1 MGNDLFVFKP
11 GDIVRRP
18 YKMMPWASPK
28 WKENATWF
36 QMKARKITDQSTSGR
51 GGTIGAGEE
60 GATFI
65 FLAPKSFG
73 EQIGHTWEE
82 YESMASRLAN
92 KVRDAAKLGA
102 ELSALKGS
110 SINVADVGK
119 AFTTTNF
126 AQAAESITRKAYSS
140 VAGSNIPK
148 VKIDTP
154 LYYASSGRRELALE
168 FDLIAESRATIKTD
182 VLDVVQ
188 DLMRYSSPGISQ
200 RSAIDFEFPYY
211 FEVKTL
217 PTEAIKYTTAALVAV
232 QPTYGEP
239 WINGYPSHCKLNLQ
253 FKDISPLF
261 RKTITHGS
269 IINVIGGSIPPGQ
282 TTTNPGP
289 YKEATNSE
297 KAKAS
302 FDADRIKNQRAT
314 NNRR

>member
-1 MGNDLFVFKP
+1 MASDLFVFKP
-11 GDIVRRP
+11 NDIVKRP
-18 YKMMPWASPK
+18 YSIQPFASPEWEK
-28 WKENATWF
+28 NATWF
-36 QMKARKITDQSTSGR
+36 QLKARKITDQTTSGR

-60 GATFI
+60 GATFL
-65 FLAPKSFG
+65 FMAPKSFG

-92 KVRDAAKLGA
+92 KVRDAAKLGS
-102 ELSALKGS
+102 EISALKGS
-110 SINVADVGK
+110 SINVADIGK

-126 AQAAESITRKAYSS
+126 AQAAESLTRKAYNS
-140 VAGSNIPK
+140 VAGSSIPK

-154 LYYASSGRRELALE
+154 LYYSSSERRTLTLE
-168 FDLIAESRATIKTD
+168 FDLVAESRATIKRD

-188 DLMRYSSPGISQ
+188 DLMRYSSPGLSS

-211 FEVKTL
+211 FEVKSM
-217 PTEAIKYTTAALVAV
+217 PTEGIKYTTAALTAV

-239 WINGYPSHCKLNLQ
+239 WINGYPSHCKLNLT

-282 TTTNPGP
+282 ITANPG
-289 YKEATNSE
+289 ATKQVTSGQKQNS
-297 KAKAS
+297 AAN
-302 FDADRIKNQRAT
+302 ADTQH
-314 NNRR
+314 RRDNKR